1 MRTLTQTLTA
11 VALLAMVG
19 VAPVSAQDV
28 SVDIAVARTI
38 MDRMPVDEG
47 NSFPVDVGEV
57 WCWTRVSGGEGTTIK
72 HVWLRDGVEMAEVP
86 LNVSGNSWRTYSSKT
101 IPPYWSGDW
110 RVEVRDEIGNV
121 LASRDFS
128 VGAP

>member
-28 SVDIAVARTI
+28 SVDIAVARTVI
-38 MDRMPVDEG
+38 DRMPVDES

-86 LNVSGNSWRTYSSKT
+86 LNVGASSWRTYSSKT

-110 RVEVRDEIGNV
+110 RVEVHDEIGNV
-121 LASRDFS
+121 LASQDFS

>member
-11 VALLAMVG
+11 AALLALVG

-47 NSFPVDVGEV
+47 NSFPIDVGEV

>member
-1 MRTLTQTLTA
+1 MRTLTQTLAA
-11 VALLAMVG
+11 VALFALVG

-28 SVDIAVARTI
+28 AVDIAVAKNVI
-38 MDRMPVDEG
+38 DRMPVDESD
-47 NSFPVDVGEV
+47 SFPVDVGEV
-57 WCWTRVSGGEGTTIK
+57 WCWTRVSGAEGITIK

-86 LNVSGNSWRTYSSKT
+86 LEISGNSWRTYSSKT

-121 LASRDFS
+121 LASQDFT
-128 VGAP
+128 VGGP